1 MGLILLAT
9 DLDDTLV
16 GDDNSTQ
23 VFNGLVS
30 RMRDQQKI
38 KLVYITGRSPESY
51 DQLKN
56 ERSLLEPDAL
66 VTAVGTEIF
75 LDGKTKYDN
84 WPMVAEWNSEL
95 IRHSLLNVPSL
106 EEQPKT
112 EQRQFKIS
120 YYLRN
125 NQSSYELV
133 KKILRHHPVDVVY
146 SMGLY
151 LDIVPRGVN
160 KGSALRLL
168 ADRWHIEAEDI
179 IACGD
184 SANDIS
190 MLKRNKAIIVGNA
203 KEELL
208 RWALQAGNENIF
220 LAKGFYAQGIIE
232 GFAYYGV

>member
-38 KLVYITGRSPESY
+38 KLAYITGRSPESY

-168 ADRWHIEAEDI
+168 ADSWHI
-179 IACGD
+179 
-184 SANDIS
+184 
-190 MLKRNKAIIVGNA
+190 
-203 KEELL
+203 
-208 RWALQAGNENIF
+208 
-220 LAKGFYAQGIIE
+220 
-232 GFAYYGV
+232 